1 MCRKLILFVLA
12 LTLCFISSANA
23 ANIVWIS
30 EAMDETGD
38 SVQDDQEWV
47 DLLEYL
53 GHDVYTDP
61 GGWGSLDDDKL
72 QILNDADLI
81 IFGRSTNS
89 SGYANNV
96 DEVIAWNSIATPL
109 ILMNAYVVRSNRW
122 RWMNSET
129 MGGIETEGAST
140 YYPASVKMEVV
151 ELDHQIFTG
160 AKLDENNHV
169 QALDPNADSGNFSI
183 IGTDDVGNGMLL
195 AKPAD
200 QDWAFIAEWQ
210 AGVETYEGSG
220 QNPAEKR
227 LYFACGAQAVTDGYG
242 GAYNLTDEGQKIFV
256 NAVDYML
263 GLGPRLKATV
273 PDPYDGQID
282 VTREPV
288 LDWRAGVFG
297 EQHNVYF
304 STNFNDVNEATVDDP
319 RDVLVVQDHNDTAY
333 DPEGT
338 LDYGVTYYWRVDEL
352 NTQHP
357 DSPWRGDVWSF
368 EALNYPVVIDDFE
381 DYNDY
386 SPNEIFMT
394 WLDGY
399 GVPTNGSTSGYPQPD
414 FVGGGHY
421 MEDTIVH
428 SGDWSMPLFY
438 DNSVGL
444 SEVTRTLNQDWTVED
459 VAFLGLYYYGDSNNA
474 PEPIFIAVDDAVV
487 TNDDANA
494 ALVTEW
500 TLWKISLQEFI
511 DQGVNLSN
519 VGSITIG
526 FGNRANPVAGGE
538 GHVFF
543 DDICLYFPDVQAN

>member
-1 MCRKLILFVLA
+1 
-12 LTLCFISSANA
+12 
-23 ANIVWIS
+23 
-30 EAMDETGD
+30 MDETGD
-38 SVQDDQEWV
+38 GVQDDQEWV